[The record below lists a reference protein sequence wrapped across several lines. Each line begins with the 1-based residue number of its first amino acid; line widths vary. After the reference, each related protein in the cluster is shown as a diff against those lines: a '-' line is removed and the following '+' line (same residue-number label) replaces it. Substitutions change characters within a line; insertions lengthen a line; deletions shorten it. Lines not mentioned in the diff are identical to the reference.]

1 MRLDD
6 SLAEI
11 TGEGSD
17 TVEECTRSLQ
27 TWSQHIQSENRSLQ
41 NQLKNVSMTV
51 NSLKNELQSKEES
64 LRDAES
70 RVRQLTDQ
78 LHIQESRIQSIQSE
92 LQKAQTEAAA
102 SARQVMETQLAMQDR
117 SVTVPQDIQ
126 NILRDTQKRLE
137 STQTELAE
145 KRQRV
150 TELEAEVAL
159 TARRLQEATANRRQ
173 MEETRQSVA
182 MGPDPSLTAELEATR
197 SALRIAEQ
205 ARDQYVNLYA
215 ETAKQLE
222 SKVAEVEQVR
232 QMATLKEQECSR
244 LMKLLQ
250 NGHMDG
256 NLQQLTEALQTKDRR
271 IVQLEAEVQRLTF
284 ATTQAKQ
291 DADVVTRQLRDQLN
305 ELRTQLAA
313 KQQDSLRLSEVQTQL
328 AVKTQEASRLQ
339 QQLLTEIGLVESL
352 KASYVD
358 LDRLLS
364 ERLPQTSTSS
374 SMSSLQAL
382 LKAKEDHNQYLQK
395 MVASLESQNQ
405 ELLAQKMAFQAQVP
419 QVSQISHR
427 ESLLQSILQQIV
439 STLTEFFPQTVLTVE
454 LSAEYVSQLA
464 QMLRDERTLYASVRK
479 QLSDAQR
486 VRSDLEQK
494 VSVLQNYASGHTHI
508 DQKADAFVQ
517 NVVRQR
523 NDFEQK
529 YNNIKL
535 DMTKKETEFAQLE
548 RALKQEKATV
558 LQLLKESKENKPK
571 TELPPEFPELIE
583 ECMRIC
589 LIAKLDKTRK
599 LNSLRDIVNT
609 LRLVRRSISGA
620 LNLLKRENE
629 RLDCENKR
637 VKEATEK
644 ERVNSERIT
653 AKIKEIIRIVQN
665 QGKALKEFV
674 SAFQTLQKKR
684 SVL

>member
-1 MRLDD
+1 M
-6 SLAEI
+6 
-11 TGEGSD
+11 
-17 TVEECTRSLQ
+17 
-27 TWSQHIQSENRSLQ
+27 
-41 NQLKNVSMTV
+41 
-51 NSLKNELQSKEES
+51 
-64 LRDAES
+64 
-70 RVRQLTDQ
+70 
-78 LHIQESRIQSIQSE
+78 
-92 LQKAQTEAAA
+92 QKAQTEAAA

>member
-1 MRLDD
+1 M
-6 SLAEI
+6 
-11 TGEGSD
+11 
-17 TVEECTRSLQ
+17 
-27 TWSQHIQSENRSLQ
+27 
-41 NQLKNVSMTV
+41 
-51 NSLKNELQSKEES
+51 
-64 LRDAES
+64 
-70 RVRQLTDQ
+70 
-78 LHIQESRIQSIQSE
+78 
-92 LQKAQTEAAA
+92 QKAQTEAAA
-102 SARQVMETQLAMQDR
+102 SARQLMETQLAMQDR